1 MPAGV
6 AALVA
11 DGQVGSREES
21 GCSVLAAIADGHVGS
36 RSAPY
41 WSLLRLVTWS
51 SDRLSDMSWMTSS
64 TCIRPAGITSYLLT
78 SPLLVVFV
86 PLKATVHSVVAGT
99 NAYLAACFTVAIY
112 PCFHGRL
119 KQTSR
124 RICIIILL
132 ISVHHLP

>member
-1 MPAGV
+1 MPAEA

-11 DGQVGSREES
+11 DGHVGSRGES

-51 SDRLSDMSWMTSS
+51 SDRLSDMSWIINLHTA
-64 TCIRPAGITSYLLT
+64 CWHYVI
-78 SPLLVVFV
+78 LVDESIVGRFRS
-86 PLKATVHSVVAGT
+86 VHGVVAGAD
-99 NAYLAACFTVAIY
+99 AYLAACFTVAIY

-119 KQTSR
+119 KETSR
-124 RICIIILL
+124 RICITNQL
-132 ISVHHLP
+132 ISAHHLP